1 MERFWMLGYGM
12 YGVIYE
18 IVSYLSFNMIQKISY
33 VIILYEILSFDMI
46 LYCILSIIQYG
57 YCIIEFVFYHIIL
70 CRTTLQYLIYI
81 LI

>member
-1 MERFWMLGYGM
+1 MERFLMLGYEIVSYGM

-46 LYCILSIIQYG
+46 LYCILSII
-57 YCIIEFVFYHIIL
+57 
-70 CRTTLQYLIYI
+70 
-81 LI
+81 